1 MSSWNT
7 EPCAIYPQLCITARP
22 PYACPLKYHSQSF
35 FFSPTLTQAWE
46 NMHVHACASRPVHTY
61 THKKKKRK
69 KRRVQSHSH
78 THTTNLTQTPITLH
92 LVCDLIQCIDN
103 LPVSGTQPTDHF
115 QGTLLSAA
123 PPPRWLG
130 TQTSIRSTRRKEE
143 NKGRR
148 DVDRAPDGVHWHT
161 LQSPHAQWRW
171 RGRMR
176 RRNGA
181 KVWKKGKEK
190 ERGVKRAELE
200 ERKKKANV
208 CLMEIFGQF
217 SWDNAFQGG

>member
-1 MSSWNT
+1 MYMRVQAD
-7 EPCAIYPQLCITARP
+7 PCTHI
-22 PYACPLKYHSQSF
+22 
-35 FFSPTLTQAWE
+35 
-46 NMHVHACASRPVHTY
+46 HT
-61 THKKKKRK
+61 KKKEKK

-148 DVDRAPDGVHWHT
+148 DVDRAPDGVH
-161 LQSPHAQWRW
+161 
-171 RGRMR
+171 
-176 RRNGA
+176 
-181 KVWKKGKEK
+181 
-190 ERGVKRAELE
+190 
-200 ERKKKANV
+200 
-208 CLMEIFGQF
+208 
-217 SWDNAFQGG
+217 